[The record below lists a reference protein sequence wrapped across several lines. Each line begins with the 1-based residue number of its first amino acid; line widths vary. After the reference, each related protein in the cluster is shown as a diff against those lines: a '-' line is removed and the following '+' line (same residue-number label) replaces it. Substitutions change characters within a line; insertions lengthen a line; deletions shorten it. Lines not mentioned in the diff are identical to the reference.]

1 MFTIKKVTGKVC
13 LTKLLASQRFGF
25 CRFWNRIR
33 KNRSVGRV
41 RLLLGIF
48 VWKSEMCLWGLNNRN
63 RNTIWLRFDRSCRDV
78 EAIKM
83 KHVNH
88 SSIITTHVP
97 LTLEGKA
104 CLFGSPC
111 KENHT
116 GKFAFIG
123 RFAVHTQKIESFF
136 VFRNHRDQSI
146 RTVTHRNLY
155 HRYKKSSREWTGL
168 THSIEKS
175 KNFLYSSKDR
185 NIQQIFIFLT
195 WNRNL
200 LFFCILPN
208 QKFWPTL

>member
-33 KNRSVGRV
+33 KNRSVDRV
-41 RLLLGIF
+41 RLLLRIF

-63 RNTIWLRFDRSCRDV
+63 RNRAIWLRFERSCRDV

-88 SSIITTHVP
+88 SSIISTHVS

-111 KENHT
+111 KENHI

-146 RTVTHRNLY
+146 RTATHRKLC
-155 HRYKKSSREWTGL
+155 HRYKKSSREWLAWPIQQKNLKTSD
-168 THSIEKS
+168 THPKTEIS
-175 KNFLYSSKDR
+175 NRFLY
-185 NIQQIFIFLT
+185 F
-195 WNRNL
+195 
-200 LFFCILPN
+200 
-208 QKFWPTL
+208 